1 MKSKIPLI
9 LTLFLT
15 AVVAKSQESKFSLG
29 VGLKAIESSF
39 SSDELSNY
47 GFNRALSAS
56 FLVDYQLTDN
66 FFISSGVE
74 YEKKGATG
82 DKLIPINEAYYFST
96 SSTYHLH
103 FIHLPLMATYKT
115 KGKVRL
121 FGNLGVNFGYL
132 FDQSLTNESGI
143 YSKVQTNFD
152 EFELSLILGGGLE
165 VDLWSRFDLAIGIRN
180 NRGLTELES
189 ANGAVAIET
198 NTLGVLLHLSYNL

>member
-1 MKSKIPLI
+1 MIREISLILSLI
-9 LTLFLT
+9 LTTIL
-15 AVVAKSQESKFSLG
+15 AKSQESKFRIG
-29 VGLKAIESSF
+29 FGLKAIESSF
-39 SSDELSNY
+39 SSDELTNY
-47 GFNRALSAS
+47 GFNRTLSAI

-66 FFISSGVE
+66 LFISSGVE

-82 DKLIPINEAYYFST
+82 DVLIPINEAYYISA

-103 FIHLPLMATYKT
+103 FIQLPLLATYKT
-115 KGKVRL
+115 KGNLRF
-121 FGNLGVNFGYL
+121 FGNLGINFGYL
-132 FDQSLTNESGI
+132 FDQSLTNDSGI

-189 ANGAVAIET
+189 ANGAVVIET
-198 NTLGVLLHLSYNL
+198 NTL